1 MFTLN
6 VQDYL
11 RTHTLGDLA
20 RDHGIFARHSTV
32 NKYKFGLNYGQIE
45 ARDADPLSQECR
57 GLVLATPMGFP
68 PVTDDKTVVGDTE
81 IMAFPMRRFFNF
93 GQGAAAPVDMN
104 DPETSF
110 QEKLDGSC
118 IIVYWDR
125 FLLKWCAATRSVPD
139 ADLPMDGFGEQTFAD
154 LFWKAFDLTG
164 GDKTALYPGWTYVF
178 ELCTPDNQV
187 VVRYTDYKVHLLATR
202 WNSDGGESDPT
213 EWAERL
219 HVPLVPRFRFGSV
232 EEMINF
238 VTSRDPTAH
247 EGLVVCDKNFNRV
260 KIKDPAHL
268 ALSKIKDSVAK
279 SPRALMEI
287 VLLGKEDDVIPLIQ
301 PHIQE
306 KLLALKEAVRLYL
319 IKMEQDYTDL
329 YHQDRKTFA
338 LAVQARKGSWM
349 GYMMHRWTG
358 KCDSAHGFI
367 HSQRNMTTG
376 SWNDSF
382 LDTLLENCKKSA

>member
-1 MFTLN
+1 MLE
-6 VQDYL
+6 VQRYL
-11 RTHTLGDLA
+11 QTHCLADLA
-20 RDHGIFARHSTV
+20 REHGIYARHSTQ
-32 NKYKFGLNYGQIE
+32 NAYKFSLNYDQIE

-57 GLVLATPMGFP
+57 GLVLATPMGYP
-68 PVTDDKTVVGDTE
+68 PILDDKTVVGDTE

-93 GQGAAAPVDMN
+93 GQGSAAPVAME

-139 ADLPMDGFGEQTFAD
+139 ADLPMDGFGEQTFAG
-154 LFWKAFDLTG
+154 LFWKAFRETG
-164 GDKTALYPGWTYVF
+164 GDESALYPGWTYVF

-202 WNSDGGESDPT
+202 WISDGEESDPA

-219 HVPLVPRFRFGSV
+219 HVPLVPRYRFGSV
-232 EEMINF
+232 AEMIDF
-238 VTSRDPTAH
+238 VTGREPAAY
-247 EGLVVCDKNFNRV
+247 EGLVVCDKNYNRV
-260 KIKDPAHL
+260 KIKNPAHL

-306 KLLALKEAVRLYL
+306 KLLEMKEKLRLYL
-319 IKMEQDYTDL
+319 IKMEQDYADL
-329 YHQDRKTFA
+329 YHADRKTFA
-338 LAVQARKGSWM
+338 LAVQAREGSWM

-358 KCDSAHGFI
+358 KSDSAKSFI
-367 HSQRNMTTG
+367 QSQRNMKTG
-376 SWNDSF
+376 SWNDGF
-382 LDTLLENCKKSA
+382 LDTLMDNCKKFV